1 MNHTVD
7 SRAAGVGAFSPTTLL
22 VWSWM
27 TRTVGGW
34 CLIIGVAAN
43 LLLYAS
49 LWFRVPLPLTDFLFS
64 LVSWVVLFTGG
75 IMAVI
80 RLSAGL
86 RRRLLWSVR
95 RKLTLVGLL
104 LGTVPVVLVFTFLV
118 LFGLLLFFNLSS
130 YLMQGRIQG
139 LIGQAKFFA
148 QVAAVELT
156 QIPLEADQQVA
167 LEKQQAEAAL
177 EFQHVSFATVSRNE
191 SCGASG
197 ESDVQSPPQKKKHL
211 RAGPWAHLDAPINV
225 PTWVPCE
232 GFSGLIAYQ
241 EVDST
246 EASTDGPL
254 RVAMRAVVFSELD
267 WAIVVDIPLTFVQML
282 LLREDIGIMI
292 GEVVSI
298 TPASAG
304 AMPLTGGR
312 AIEIPSSVVESPLQ
326 GIQLDWVT
334 FLEFTDWRT
343 GNSGN
348 LAMGIG
354 MTVAEIA
361 ARIFETSVNIGDLT
375 FSQVLLLI
383 LLVVGGLFLLIQAIA
398 LWMGIQLARSI
409 TNAVDGLLVG
419 TNRVQAGDFNYKVRM
434 IAKDQLGELTQSF
447 NSMTTSITGLL
458 EEKAEKDRMEQDLR
472 IAREIQMSLL
482 PAPSLAVP
490 GFLISTHCVSAR
502 EVGGDYFDVLQ
513 LDNDHIAVLIADVAG
528 KGTSAA
534 LYMAELKGVILS
546 LSRLYHSPRD
556 LLINANKIIS
566 PQLDNRSFIT
576 MTYAIVDKNSGTLTY
591 ARAGHP
597 PLLHVPGPGSSLSE
611 VSSLMPNGMA
621 LGLNLDEEGMFN
633 QVLVEENLTLAH
645 GDMLVFYTDGITEAM
660 NENFESFGEERL
672 LASIEAHRDFD
683 PDQLRQQII
692 GEIDAFVGKGTQH
705 DDMTLVLLRINSDV
719 GTMNTQ

>member
-1 MNHTVD
+1 MNHIVD
-7 SRAAGVGAFSPTTLL
+7 SRAAGVGESSPRILL
-22 VWSWM
+22 AWFWM

-34 CLIIGVAAN
+34 CLIIGIVAN

-49 LWFRVPLPLTDFLFS
+49 LWFRVPLPLIDFLLGLAS
-64 LVSWVVLFTGG
+64 LVVLFIGG

-80 RLSAGL
+80 RLSTGL

-118 LFGLLLFFNLSS
+118 LFGLLLLFNLSS

-139 LIGQAKFFA
+139 LINQTSFFA
-148 QVAAVELT
+148 QVAEVELT
-156 QIPLEADQQVA
+156 QISLEADQQVA
-167 LEKQQAEAAL
+167 LEKQQAEAVL
-177 EFQHVSFATVSRNE
+177 EFQHVSFVIVPTNE
-191 SCGASG
+191 SCSASGAS
-197 ESDVQSPPQKKKHL
+197 DMQSSPQKRKHL
-211 RAGPWAHLDAPINV
+211 RAGPWGHLDAPINL

-241 EVDST
+241 EVDSIST
-246 EASTDGPL
+246 STDGSL
-254 RVAMRAVVFSELD
+254 RVAMRAVVFSELG
-267 WAIVVDIPLTFVQML
+267 WAVVVDIPLSADQIL
-282 LLREDIGIMI
+282 QLREDVGIKI
-292 GEVVSI
+292 SEVTSI
-298 TPASAG
+298 TPASTG
-304 AMPLTGGR
+304 VMPLTGGR
-312 AIEIPSSVVESPLQ
+312 AIDSSLSGVDSPLQ

-348 LAMGIG
+348 LAMGIE
-354 MTVAEIA
+354 MTVAEITT
-361 ARIFETSVNIGDLT
+361 RIFETSVNIGDLT

-383 LLVVGGLFLLIQAIA
+383 LGVIGGLFLLIQGIA

-409 TNAVDGLLVG
+409 TNSVDELLVG
-419 TNRVQAGDFNYKVRM
+419 THRVQAGDFNHKVRI

-458 EEKAEKDRMEQDLR
+458 EEKAEKDLMDQDLR

-482 PAPSLAVP
+482 PAPGLKVP
-490 GFLISTHCVSAR
+490 GFSISTYCVSAR

-513 LDNDHIAVLIADVAG
+513 LDKDRVAILIADVAG
-528 KGTSAA
+528 KGASAA
-534 LYMAELKGVILS
+534 LYMAELKGIVLS

-566 PQLDNRSFIT
+566 PHINHRSFIT
-576 MTYAIVDKNSGTLTY
+576 MTYAVVDKHSGTLTY
-591 ARAGHP
+591 ARAGHS
-597 PLLHVPGPGSSLSE
+597 PLLHVPGSESS
-611 VSSLMPNGMA
+611 SSKIRRLMPNGMA
-621 LGLNLDEEGMFN
+621 LGLKLDEGEMFN
-633 QVLVEENLTLAH
+633 QVLVEESFTLAH

-660 NENFESFGEERL
+660 NENLESFGEEQL
-672 LASIEAHRDFD
+672 LASIEAHRDLN
-683 PDQLRQQII
+683 PDKLRQHII
-692 GEIDAFVGKGTQH
+692 GEVGAFVGKGTQH
-705 DDMTLVLLRINSDV
+705 DDMTLILLGIDSDV